1 MIKYVREQTGLG
13 IVEAKRFV
21 DRIKT
26 KT

>member
-1 MIKYVREQTGLG
+1 MKYVREQTGLG